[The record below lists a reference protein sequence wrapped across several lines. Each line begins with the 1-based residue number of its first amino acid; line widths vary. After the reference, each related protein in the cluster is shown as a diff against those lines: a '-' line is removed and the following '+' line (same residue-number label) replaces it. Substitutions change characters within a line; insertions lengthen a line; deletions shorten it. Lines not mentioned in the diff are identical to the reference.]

1 MNIENTR
8 LSNLRIG
15 STRKLSIFNLEKSMK
30 PDTFCREKKSRVFPS
45 RTLYTKKKTTKIH
58 TTKYKKM
65 KNETKVEITVDM
77 ANNPTN

>member
-1 MNIENTR
+1 
-8 LSNLRIG
+8 
-15 STRKLSIFNLEKSMK
+15 MK